1 MEQRQQHLLDELIFH
16 ELYIDAPI
24 DTVYYYVTQPDRWH
38 EWHPASLRADTG
50 LAGSLPAGHRF
61 SKTIDL
67 LGLQIHMSCR
77 VLVAVF
83 PKEFKIVFSS
93 APADGSIH
101 YQLCKYGDGTP
112 VQAHPALLLRPQP
125 AQPAPAYRA
134 LVPTGHGQPQ
144 AQPGKDRPLIR
155 QRVARRWL
163 TNL

>member
-1 MEQRQQHLLDELIFH
+1 MEQRQQHLLDELICH

-24 DTVYYYVTQPDRWH
+24 DTVYYYVTQPDRWP

-61 SKTIDL
+61 GKTIDL
-67 LGLQIHMSCR
+67 LGLQIHLSCR

-101 YQLCKYGDGTP
+101 YQLCKYGDGTLFKRTL
-112 VQAHPALLLRPQP
+112 HYCSDLNLLSLRPRIEHLSQL
-125 AQPAPAYRA
+125 A
-134 LVPTGHGQPQ
+134 L
-144 AQPGKDRPLIR
+144 A
-155 QRVARRWL
+155 
-163 TNL
+163 NLKRNLEQIAH